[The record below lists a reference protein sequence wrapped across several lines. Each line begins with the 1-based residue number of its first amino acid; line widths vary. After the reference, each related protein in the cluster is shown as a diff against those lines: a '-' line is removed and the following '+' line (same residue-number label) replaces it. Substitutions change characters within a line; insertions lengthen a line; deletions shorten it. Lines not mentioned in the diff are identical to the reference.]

1 MSPTIFKLYIG
12 IALKEWTRKCEKM
25 EVRRTKEK
33 YIFDLLFVEDQVVI
47 IKGGEDIEHLIKK
60 LLEEYSE

>member
-1 MSPTIFKLYIG
+1 
-12 IALKEWTRKCEKM
+12 M

-33 YIFDLLFVEDQVVI
+33 FIFDLLFVEDQVVI